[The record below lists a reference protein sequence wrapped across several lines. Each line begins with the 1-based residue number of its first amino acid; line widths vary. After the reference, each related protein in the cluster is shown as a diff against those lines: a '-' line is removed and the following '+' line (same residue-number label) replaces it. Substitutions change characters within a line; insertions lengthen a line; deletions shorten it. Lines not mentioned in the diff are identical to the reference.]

1 MGMFTP
7 NDRHAP
13 QDAAANPS
21 LTSAPASDQNQPL
34 LPSPSGTSRRTGPV
48 EKIDTLLED
57 ISEGQ

>member
-1 MGMFTP
+1 MGMWTP

-21 LTSAPASDQNQPL
+21 LTSASVSDQNPL
-34 LPSPSGTSRRTGPV
+34 FPSPSGTSRRTRPV